1 MLALLEVEPRLVNS
15 RKADQE
21 TALMAATSHP
31 DTPRALEMTHF
42 LLGRGAHLGLRDR
55 RDHHVLLHACLHN
68 ADVAVVDALLVWNA
82 RQRRRPFRWDDRDSQ
97 GRTASVLASELANTP
112 VTTLLL
118 DRIDGWRNAE
128 ENEPLVP
135 SAESGDRVRR
145 REPRA
150 ESGSAPDSP
159 SLYQAP

>member
-1 MLALLEVEPRLVNS
+1 MLALLEVESRLVNS

-112 VTTLLL
+112 
-118 DRIDGWRNAE
+118 
-128 ENEPLVP
+128 PP
-135 SAESGDRVRR
+135 SAVASTTFRQFGLVRDVTGR
-145 REPRA
+145 
-150 ESGSAPDSP
+150 SSDFTCCH
-159 SLYQAP
+159 